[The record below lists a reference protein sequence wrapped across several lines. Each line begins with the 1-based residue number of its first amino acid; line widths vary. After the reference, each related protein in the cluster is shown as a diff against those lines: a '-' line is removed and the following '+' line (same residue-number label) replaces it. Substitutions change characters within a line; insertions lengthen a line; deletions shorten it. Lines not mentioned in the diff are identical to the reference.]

1 VAKKHI
7 SYSEFRNWKI
17 CPYYRHL
24 TYDKRINVFEGNIYT
39 AFGKALHEVCEKTLT
54 HPGRFS
60 GISQIKNFFKENFVT
75 ELKKLPEV
83 EVEKAKKENL
93 SKWVESAEEIIPE
106 IYVALRDQFGDNFK
120 IQKNVLA
127 AEEIL
132 MEPIGN
138 FNDNPMKFKGF
149 IDLVATDEESN
160 KILLIDWKTCSWGW
174 NAKKK
179 SDTLIAQ
186 QLVFYK
192 YFYCKKHGIDPTNVE
207 TYFAL
212 LKRTAKKGNKVEF
225 VRVTS
230 GKKRIENALN
240 DLNKA
245 LHNITLGNHIKN
257 KLHCTSCK
265 HRPGA
270 CEFYKTEHCV

>member
-1 VAKKHI
+1 MAKKHI

-39 AFGKALHEVCEKTLT
+39 AFGKALHEVCEKTLI
-54 HPGRFS
+54 HPKKFT
-60 GISQIKNFFKENFVT
+60 GIPQIKDFFKENFMK
-75 ELKKLPEV
+75 ELKKLPELDV
-83 EVEKAKKENL
+83 EHLKKDNL
-93 SKWVESAEEIIPE
+93 SKWVKSAEEIIPE
-106 IYVALRDQFGDNFK
+106 IYVALRNQFGKNFK

-132 MEPIGN
+132 MEPIGT
-138 FNDNPMKFKGF
+138 FNKKPMKFKGF
-149 IDLVATDEESN
+149 IDLVVADEENN
-160 KILLIDWKTCSWGW
+160 KIHLIDWKTCSWGW
-174 NAKKK
+174 NSKKK

-192 YFYCKKHGIDPTNVE
+192 YFYCKKHGIDPSNVE

-212 LKRTAKKGNKVEF
+212 LKRTAKEGNKVEF

-240 DLNKA
+240 ELNKA

-257 KLHCTSCK
+257 KLSCTSCS
-265 HRPGA
+265 HRPGE
-270 CEFYKTEHCV
+270 CEFYRTEHCT